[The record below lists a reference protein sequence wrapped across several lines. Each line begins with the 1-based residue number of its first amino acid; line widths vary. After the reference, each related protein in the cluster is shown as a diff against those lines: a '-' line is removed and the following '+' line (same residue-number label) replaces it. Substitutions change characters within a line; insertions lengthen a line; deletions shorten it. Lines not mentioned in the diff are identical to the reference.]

1 MSEFL
6 ENLKRG
12 MQEAQLKFQAAQQRQ
27 VAANAEFQAAAQEFN
42 AWQTLVAATTRKEM
56 RTAAPAALPAATPA
70 AVTVSAQA
78 TVSPNVAAQLAAS
91 GKPEGNK
98 TNTVRELLRQ
108 HPAGMTPLE
117 IWKQVESQMTNRAY
131 LYSVLKRLKDRG
143 DARERRGK
151 YFLNPKVEEAQNPL
165 SVQ

>member
-6 ENLKRG
+6 DNLKRG
-12 MQEAQLKFQAAQQRQ
+12 MQEAQVKFQAAQQKMNL
-27 VAANAEFQAAAQEFN
+27 ANAEFQAAAQEFN
-42 AWQTLVAATTRKEM
+42 AWQTLVAATARKEQHG
-56 RTAAPAALPAATPA
+56 APPA
-70 AVTVSAQA
+70 VSVSAQV
-78 TVSPNVAAQLAAS
+78 TVSPNVAAQLVS
-91 GKPEGNK
+91 SSKTEGNK
-98 TNTVRELLRQ
+98 TNAVRELLRQ

-117 IWKQVESQMTNRAY
+117 IWKQMESQMTNRAY

-151 YFLNPKVEEAQNPL
+151 YFLNPKVEEAQNQL